1 MSIAKRL
8 EITSTIV
15 GIALA
20 VAMVSHLAGSGCAVS
35 DQHMKTVLPLTPVAA
50 RASDVGPVASQP
62 ATDLTAV
69 VSQQSGAVNALATAT
84 AKLAATVDTR
94 VNASATG
101 VGGDVAG
108 YRSEFGVGAV
118 AAVAFSM
125 LTALGLV
132 WIVIRNS
139 HVRELKRIES
149 TTGKRIGA

>member
-1 MSIAKRL
+1 MSIAKRF

-20 VAMVSHLAGSGCAVS
+20 AAMASHSAGSGCAAS

-50 RASDVGPVASQP
+50 RSSDVGPLSSQP
-62 ATDLTAV
+62 APDLTAL

-108 YRSEFGVGAV
+108 YRSEFGMGAV
-118 AAVAFSM
+118 AAVALSM

-139 HVRELKRIES
+139 HMRELKRIES
-149 TTGKRIGA
+149 KRIGA